1 MEIIFGDYKFS
12 DNKDLILLDNVCK
25 LLDKTYWA
33 NNRKMEINKKAIE
46 NSICIGIYKNNEIIG
61 FSRIVTDYATMY
73 WLADVI
79 IDENHRKNALGKKLI
94 EIITQMKELDGLF
107 GILATKDAHGLY
119 EKYGFYKVGEKYM
132 RKDTQNQKPNYL

>member
-1 MEIIFGDYKFS
+1 MEIILGDYKFS
-12 DNKDLILLDNVCK
+12 DNKDLLSLDNVCK
-25 LLDKTYWA
+25 LLNKTYWA

-79 IDENHRKNALGKKLI
+79 IDENHRKNGLGKKLI

-119 EKYGFYKVGEKYM
+119 EKYGFNKVGEKYM
-132 RKDTQNQKPNYL
+132 RKDAQNQKPNYL

>member
-12 DNKDLILLDNVCK
+12 DNKNLISLDNVCK
-25 LLDKTYWA
+25 LLNKTYWA
-33 NNRKMEINKKAIE
+33 NNRQMEINKKAIE

-79 IDENHRKNALGKKLI
+79 IDENHRKNGLGKKLYRNYYSY
-94 EIITQMKELDGLF
+94 ERTGWIIWNF
-107 GILATKDAHGLY
+107 GNKRRTWII
-119 EKYGFYKVGEKYM
+119 
-132 RKDTQNQKPNYL
+132 